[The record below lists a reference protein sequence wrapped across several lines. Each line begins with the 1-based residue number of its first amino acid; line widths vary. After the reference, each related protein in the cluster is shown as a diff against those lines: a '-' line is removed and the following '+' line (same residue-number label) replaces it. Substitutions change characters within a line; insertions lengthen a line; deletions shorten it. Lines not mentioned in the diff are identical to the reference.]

1 MDRRSTKTREYLIKA
16 LEQLIQ
22 TKDFEKLTIAQI
34 TEAADVNRATFYAH
48 FLDKYD
54 LLDATITQ
62 NIEEQFQQHQLE
74 LVELNEEQVKKLF
87 LSMASLH
94 MDYHTACTRGHETQ
108 YGVITK
114 QLKNKIQQLLAPHM
128 DEIAANLFS
137 AVLVEAYENL
147 RMNRHLAPVQYFEVI
162 KPILFSGLNFYIK
175 KEAE

>member
-1 MDRRSTKTREYLIKA
+1 MDRRSTKTREFLIKA

-34 TEAADVNRATFYAH
+34 TEAANVNRATFYAH

-54 LLDATITQ
+54 LLDATIAQ
-62 NIEEQFQQHQLE
+62 NIEEQFEQHQLE
-74 LVELNEEQVKKLF
+74 LNELNEEQIKKLF
-87 LSMASLH
+87 LSMTDLH

-114 QLKNKIQQLLAPHM
+114 QLKSKIQQLLTPHM
-128 DEIAANLFS
+128 DENAANLFS
-137 AVLVEAYENL
+137 AMLVEAYENL
-147 RMNRHLAPVQYFEVI
+147 RSNRHITAVQYFEMV

-175 KEAE
+175 KEAK